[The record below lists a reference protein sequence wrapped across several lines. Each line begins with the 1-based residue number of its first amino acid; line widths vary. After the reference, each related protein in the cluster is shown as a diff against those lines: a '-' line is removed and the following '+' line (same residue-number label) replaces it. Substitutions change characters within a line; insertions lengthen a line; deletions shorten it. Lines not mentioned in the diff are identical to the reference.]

1 MNKRTIL
8 GFARNISEDVD
19 LINQTLR
26 APSTESAVHVAN
38 LIGTNIIQFHHENFD
53 LLGKVT
59 TSHQDIFQYDG
70 AEASALKVLATASF
84 SNLLEYPKGVRDSI
98 AQKIRGLDFDEMV
111 RRDLMRAV
119 CNMEWLYNKQVL
131 EFSDELL
138 YSLTSGMDFYTA
150 GQYLARR
157 TKDAVKHIP
166 DELRDFGLMEMKLF
180 LDRLDILPFKTFV
193 LDVSRN
199 RMFKNSG
206 IYAIQ
211 VTPLHYPE
219 NKREIIHTEVILENG
234 NIHGTYGYEI
244 DYKDKPDALQTD
256 EYDTNYVG
264 IVLFNSEKIENIL
277 SGKTDGIPF
286 KPIAGEMG
294 DDYNSII
301 GAVVCQVLNYL
312 TSDGADIME
321 SPDTKDTY
329 RVTISADNIHNT
341 YREIQKWDCGFN
353 YAVAVKDYLKSRDKI
368 SSGRTGTPKKP
379 HVRKAHW
386 HHYWIGSGEHKR
398 LIRKWLPAMGIKMD
412 FYSELTRN

>member
-1 MNKRTIL
+1 MNKTTIL
-8 GFARNISEDVD
+8 GFARSISEDVD
-19 LINQTLR
+19 LINQTLQTQ
-26 APSTESAVHVAN
+26 PTKSSANAAN
-38 LIGTNIIQFHHENFD
+38 LIGTNIVQFHHDNFD

-70 AEASALKVLATASF
+70 AEAAALKMLATSSF
-84 SNLLEYPKGVRDSI
+84 PHLLRYPKEFRDSI
-98 AQKIRGLDFDEMV
+98 IQKTRGLDFDEMV

-150 GQYLARR
+150 GQYLTRKNKAAA
-157 TKDAVKHIP
+157 KSIP
-166 DELRDFGLMEMKLF
+166 DELKDFGLMEMKLF
-180 LDRLDILPFKTFV
+180 LDRFGLLPFKTFV

-206 IYAIQ
+206 ICAIQ

-219 NKREIIHTEVILENG
+219 NKRGIIHTEVILKDG

-244 DYKDKPDALQTD
+244 DYRDKPDALQTD
-256 EYDTNYVG
+256 EYGVKYVG
-264 IVLFNSEKIENIL
+264 IVLFNSEKIENVL

-286 KPIAGEMG
+286 KPIAGKMG

-301 GAVVCQVLNYL
+301 GVVVCQAINYL

-329 RVTISADNIHNT
+329 RATTSADNIRNT

-353 YAVAVKDYLKSRDKI
+353 YAAAVKDYLKVRDKP
-368 SSGRTGTPKKP
+368 SNGKTGTPKKP
-379 HVRKAHW
+379 HVRRAHW
-386 HHYWIGSGEHKR
+386 HHYWVGSGEDRR
-398 LIRKWLPAMGIKMD
+398 LIRKWLPTMNIKMD
-412 FYSELTRN
+412 FYSELPQR